1 MGGGG
6 VQKDGTAER
15 APEEKICCGI
25 SERERETKKNRE
37 ERLVVFCPGRKKEI
51 KKESKKK
58 EATVIEKRTIVGEVN
73 GGRADAAEDG

>member
-1 MGGGG
+1 MF
-6 VQKDGTAER
+6 R
-15 APEEKICCGI
+15 
-25 SERERETKKNRE
+25 
-37 ERLVVFCPGRKKEI
+37 PGRKKEI